1 LQVKVRAGEY
11 VAQPSSSELMI
22 LGDVDPL
29 HVRVDIDEADIPR
42 FLAGCRARGYVR
54 GETRNAVDL
63 EFVRVEPYVV
73 PKKSLTGS
81 NTERVDTRVL
91 QALYAARGAT
101 QELFV
106 GQQLDVYIDLKQVSS
121 TPRNRESQSGGAP
134 LAATSAQ
141 SQRVN
146 D

>member
-1 LQVKVRAGEY
+1 VRSGEY

-29 HVRVDIDEADIPR
+29 HVRVDVDEADIPR

-54 GETRNAVDL
+54 GDTQNAVDL

-91 QALYAARGAT
+91 QALYAVRSAKH
-101 QELFV
+101 ELFV
-106 GQQLDVYIDLKQVSS
+106 GQQLDVYIDLKLKSS
-121 TPRNRESQSGGAP
+121 ALRDGQSRSGVPP
-134 LAATSAQ
+134 LAATSVQ
-141 SQRVN
+141 GQHVN